1 MKGTIVEQKIIN
13 QYKDNLSKANKSSVK
28 KLVDY
33 LGELQEEENDFLFL
47 KALDIFVNIAD
58 LEDEIF
64 DDYEKWVDFMDQNL
78 IAIFDISVDELENR

>member
-13 QYKDNLSKANKSSVK
+13 QYKENLSKASESSVK
-28 KLVDY
+28 NLVDY

-58 LEDEIF
+58 PEDEIF

-78 IAIFDISVDELENR
+78 IAIFDIAVDELENK

>member
-13 QYKDNLSKANKSSVK
+13 QYKENLSKASGSSVK
-28 KLVDY
+28 NLVDY

-58 LEDEIF
+58 PEDEIF

-78 IAIFDISVDELENR
+78 IAIFDIAVDELENK

>member
-1 MKGTIVEQKIIN
+1 MEQKIIN
-13 QYKDNLSKANKSSVK
+13 QYKDNLSKASKSSIK
-28 KLVDY
+28 NLVDY

-58 LEDEIF
+58 PEDEIF

-78 IAIFDISVDELENR
+78 IAIFDIAVDELENR

>member
-13 QYKDNLSKANKSSVK
+13 QYKENLSKASESSVK
-28 KLVDY
+28 NLVDY
-33 LGELQEEENDFLFL
+33 LGELQEEENDFLFF

-58 LEDEIF
+58 PEDEIF

-78 IAIFDISVDELENR
+78 IAIFDIAVDELENK

>member
-13 QYKDNLSKANKSSVK
+13 QYKDNLSKASESSVK
-28 KLVDY
+28 NLVDY

-58 LEDEIF
+58 PEDEIF

-78 IAIFDISVDELENR
+78 IAIFDIAVDELENK

>member
-1 MKGTIVEQKIIN
+1 MKGTIVEQKIID
-13 QYKDNLSKANKSSVK
+13 QYKDNLSKANKSSIK

-58 LEDEIF
+58 PEDEIF

-78 IAIFDISVDELENR
+78 IAIFDIARDF